1 MQDTTV
7 SILGTGWLG
16 LPLAQHLLSQGY
28 TVKGSTTTP
37 SKIATLQAAG
47 IVPYLLEVDDRIA
60 GEAGEDFFDADV
72 LIVTIPP
79 QRDLAAFE
87 QSIRAIAKH
96 IERSRVSKVIY
107 TSSTGVYGHVSGEV
121 DETFPPLPDRA
132 TAQGVWLAERI
143 LREQTAADVTILRLA
158 GLVGGNRKPGR
169 FFAGRKNLPSGNAP
183 VNLVHQEDC
192 IAVIERII
200 EGEHWNEVFNLVAD
214 IHPPKRI
221 FYDYQARKHNF
232 ERPQFAQDRKSGM
245 EYKTVCNNKV
255 KNALQYEFK
264 HPDPMCF

>member
-16 LPLAQHLLSQGY
+16 LPLAKHLLDQGY

-37 SKIATLQAAG
+37 AKIHNLQSMG
-47 IVPYLLEVDDRIA
+47 ILPYLLQVDDRVV
-60 GEAGEDFFDADV
+60 GERGEDFFDTDV
-72 LIVTIPP
+72 LIITMPP
-79 QRDLAAFE
+79 QRDPQAFE
-87 QSIRAIAKH
+87 RAMKAIGQH
-96 IERSRVSKVIY
+96 ITRSRVSKVIY

-121 DETFPPLPDRA
+121 DESFPPMPSRI
-132 TAQGVWLAERI
+132 TAQGVLIAERI
-143 LREQTAADVTILRLA
+143 LRDIPRIDVTILRLA
-158 GLVGGNRKPGR
+158 GLVGGSRKPGR
-169 FFAGRKNLPSGNAP
+169 FFAGRKDLPSGNAP
-183 VNLVHQEDC
+183 VNLVHQDDC

-200 EGEHWNEVFNLVAD
+200 EGEHWNEIFNLCAD

-232 ERPQFAQDRKSGM
+232 ERPQFAKDRKSGM
-245 EYKTVCNNKV
+245 EYKTICNNKV
-255 KNALQYEFK
+255 KSALNYEFK